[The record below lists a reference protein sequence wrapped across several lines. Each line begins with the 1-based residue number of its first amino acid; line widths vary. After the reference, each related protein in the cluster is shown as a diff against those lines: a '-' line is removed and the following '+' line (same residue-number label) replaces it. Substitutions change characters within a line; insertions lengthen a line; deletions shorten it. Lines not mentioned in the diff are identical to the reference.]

1 MATKAQVKRIA
12 QQQGA
17 TFDEGRDSSGA
28 YFAAVILPEH
38 LDWANGYGT
47 GICEQTKGE
56 DETMAQFW
64 DSMID
69 YIDYPTIP
77 NGR

>member
-17 TFDEGRDSSGA
+17 TFDEGRDSLGN
-28 YFAAVILPEH
+28 YFAAVILPDH
-38 LDWANGYGT
+38 LDWDNGHGSGGCT
-47 GICEQTKGE
+47 QTKYA

-64 DSMID
+64 ESMID

>member
-12 QQQGA
+12 KQQGA
-17 TFDEGRDSSGA
+17 DFDEGYDSLGN

-38 LDWANGYGT
+38 LDWDNGHGT

-56 DETMAQFW
+56 DETMAEFW
-64 DSMID
+64 ESMVL
-69 YIDYPTIP
+69 YIDYETIP
-77 NGR
+77 HGR